1 MDLGLQGKV
10 VLVTGSSE
18 GIGKATAIAFA
29 REGAKVAINARRE
42 QVLRSAAD
50 EITTATGADVLPV
63 VADMTELDALPA
75 LVDAVI
81 RRWGRID
88 VLVNNAGTG
97 QSKEFLKVTVQ
108 ELKDNFQL
116 NFFSTFVL
124 SQLVLPQMVAQ
135 GGGVLLNMGGI
146 TAKQTPKGP
155 ASVSGPAKA
164 ALFNLTKALAQEF
177 GRHNVRVN
185 YIMPGLT
192 MTPRFDRKM
201 RELADGDTEKYQS
214 EMLRWSKDVL
224 LPGRRWGKPEEIADV
239 ITFLCSDRASYM
251 TGASV
256 VVDGGVVRAL

>member
-1 MDLGLQGKV
+1 MDLGLKGKV
-10 VLVTGSSE
+10 VLVTGASE
-18 GIGKATAIAFA
+18 GIGKATAMAFA

-42 QVLRSAAD
+42 AVLNAAAD
-50 EITTATGADVLPV
+50 EIAGVTGEQVLPLAGDMMDLDVLPGL
-63 VADMTELDALPA
+63 A
-75 LVDAVI
+75 DAVLE
-81 RRWGRID
+81 RWGRID

-97 QSKEFLKVTVQ
+97 SSKDFLKVTVQ

-116 NFFSTFVL
+116 NFFANYVL
-124 SQLVLPQMVAQ
+124 TQLVVPHMMRQ
-135 GGGVLLNMGGI
+135 GGGVILNMGGI

-177 GRHNVRVN
+177 GRHNIRVN

-192 MTPRFDRKM
+192 MTPRFDRKL
-201 RELADGDTEKYQS
+201 RDLSGGDPAKYKE

-224 LPGRRWGKPEEIADV
+224 LPGRRWASPEEMADV
-239 ITFLCSDRASYM
+239 IAFLCSDRASYM

-256 VVDGGVVRAL
+256 VVDGGIVRAL